1 MERIYGYSRVN
12 RFPLVIAAGLS
23 KRDALADWRTDAGLF
38 AVGGLSLLM
47 ILLAMGMVLLRQIK
61 HSMQTEAELM
71 RTRDQLTSIN
81 QMLEELALLDGLTG
95 LANRRQFDIAL
106 KNELARAS
114 RNYRSVALLMLDID
128 YFKQYNDSYGHV
140 AGDQCLQQ
148 IGQTLKAGVP
158 QQRHTGALRRRRDGD
173 YPAGYRRAG
182 RADFRRTRH
191 QRGSRSEDPAS
202 GQPARH
208 RYHQHRH
215 LRQSATYV
223 QRYANQLYQ

>member
-1 MERIYGYSRVN
+1 
-12 RFPLVIAAGLS
+12 
-23 KRDALADWRTDAGLF
+23 
-38 AVGGLSLLM
+38 M

-148 IGQTLKAGVP
+148 IGQTLKGW
-158 QQRHTGALRRRRDGD
+158 
-173 YPAGYRRAG
+173 RAAATTYW
-182 RADFRRTRH
+182 RATAAKRWGLSCRIPTCR
-191 QRGSRSEDPAS
+191 
-202 GQPARH
+202 AR
-208 RYHQHRH
+208 
-215 LRQSATYV
+215 
-223 QRYANQLYQ
+223 